1 MSGNW
6 VHKWLINRDM
16 DMCLAPIL
24 FFAVNHFCYLLFEL
38 NLHYPPYPHDN
49 PTKILLIG
57 ELLNDTVA
65 DQSRFL
71 RTNHID

>member
-1 MSGNW
+1 MPGNW

-24 FFAVNHFCYLLFEL
+24 FFAVNHFSYLLFEL
-38 NLHYPPYPHDN
+38 NLHYPPYPYDN
-49 PTKILLIG
+49 TLG
-57 ELLNDTVA
+57 DLLNDTVA